1 MRYDWKPR
9 SGDISTQPGVYR
21 FLNSSGEVMY
31 VGKAKNLRNRLN
43 SYFSTQSL
51 HPRTEEMLSHSNSV
65 EWLIVNSE
73 VEALQ
78 LEHTWIN
85 EFKPPF
91 NVRFRDDKS
100 YPWICFSMK
109 DEIPRIMVVRG
120 KRRKDNLYF
129 GPYPNAREARDLVE
143 NLLRVFPMRSCS
155 DTTYLRASRTN
166 RACILADVGKCSA
179 PCVQKVDPTEHRK
192 ITNEFV
198 SAIKGNFKEKKRE
211 LQLKMEESSRL
222 HEFERAALYRDQIG
236 YLENI
241 YQPTSVV
248 LNESDNFDIFAV
260 YKDELELSIQ
270 VLSVRHG
277 LIISE
282 KQFTI
287 ENVEELNDAEIAE
300 RILPQ
305 YYGQASTD
313 VSEILV
319 SLDIEDSSALS
330 EFLGAAISR
339 IKLHK
344 PERGRKREILDL
356 AMVNAKS
363 SLEMSRSVRANDL
376 AKRTHALNELSSL
389 LKLKSVPMRIECIDI
404 SHLAGTN
411 TVGSLVVFV
420 DGVPR
425 KSEYRSYNLENTN
438 DDLQSITTL
447 LQRRLKRLVDGDAGW
462 NQQPDLILV
471 DGGVQQAETAL
482 SVMNNFELSIPIY
495 SLAKRFETVYD
506 ADSKKEV
513 IIPRT
518 SEALFLLQRIRD
530 EAHRFA
536 ITQQKKS
543 RKKGIRSQL
552 EDIPGLGPKRIKDLF
567 AHFGSLKNMKAAS
580 VEELA
585 IVPSFSFDLAM
596 KVWVVLH
603 ATESTALNVTTGEVI
618 EGA

>member
-179 PCVQKVDPTEHRK
+179 PCIQKVDPTEHRK

-260 YKDELELSIQ
+260 YKDELEISIQ

-438 DDLQSITTL
+438 DDLQSITNL

>member
-1 MRYDWKPR
+1 
-9 SGDISTQPGVYR
+9 
-21 FLNSSGEVMY
+21 
-31 VGKAKNLRNRLN
+31 
-43 SYFSTQSL
+43 
-51 HPRTEEMLSHSNSV
+51 
-65 EWLIVNSE
+65 
-73 VEALQ
+73 
-78 LEHTWIN
+78 
-85 EFKPPF
+85 
-91 NVRFRDDKS
+91 
-100 YPWICFSMK
+100 
-109 DEIPRIMVVRG
+109 MVVRG

-179 PCVQKVDPTEHRK
+179 PCIQRVEPTKHRQ

-211 LQLKMEESSRL
+211 LQVRMEEASRL
-222 HEFERAALYRDQIG
+222 QEFERAALYRDQIG

-287 ENVEELNDAEIAE
+287 ENVEELNDAEITE

-305 YYGQASTD
+305 YYGQSAID

-339 IKLHK
+339 IKLYK

-356 AMVNAKS
+356 AMANAKA
-363 SLEMSRSVRANDL
+363 SLEMSRNVRANNL
-376 AKRTHALNELSSL
+376 AKRTYALNELSSL
-389 LKLKSVPMRIECIDI
+389 LKLNSVPMRIECIDI

-411 TVGSLVVFV
+411 TIGSLVVFV
-420 DGVPR
+420 DGMPR
-425 KSEYRSYNLENTN
+425 KSEYRYYNLENTN
-438 DDLQSITTL
+438 DDLQSITNL
-447 LQRRLKRLVDGDAGW
+447 LQRRLKRLVEGDAGW
-462 NQQPDLILV
+462 NQHPDLILV

-482 SVMNNFELSIPIY
+482 SVLNGFGLSIPIY

-506 ADSKKEV
+506 AGSKQEV

-518 SEALFLLQRIRD
+518 SEALYLLQRIRD

-543 RKKGIRSQL
+543 RKKGLRSQL
-552 EDIPGLGPKRIKDLF
+552 EDIAGLGPKRIKDLF
-567 AHFGSLKNMKAAS
+567 SHFGSLKNMKAAS
-580 VEELA
+580 VEELS
-585 IVPSFSFDLAM
+585 IVPTISTDLAM

-603 ATESTALNVTTGEVI
+603 TTESTALNATTGEVI